1 MNSVNSFICMKRRPF
16 SCLPGEKRSITFEE
30 FSSSEALAKFF
41 RGRWHKRFKP
51 IDNDSKPSDRFIKKL
66 SQLLVLALL
75 LHLPRFCPV
84 NALVKSVCDRPQRNQ
99 GIVKPEILH
108 CVMKSGRG
116 FRDLASVN
124 DVASGFGDRF
134 YSADKVAEVIGEICI
149 VKRDQSVF
157 AIVAVFKWRH
167 GPQQVVPEWI
177 YAILLRLS
185 QGVNHIA
192 EAF

>member
-16 SCLPGEKRSITFEE
+16 SCLPEEKRSITFEE
-30 FSSSEALAKFF
+30 FTSSEALAKFF

-99 GIVKPEILH
+99 GVVKPEILH

-116 FRDLASVN
+116 FRDLASLN
-124 DVASGFGDRF
+124 DVASGFSNGF
-134 YSADKVAEVIGEICI
+134 YSADKVTQVVGEICI
-149 VKRDQSVF
+149 VKSDQPIF
-157 AIVAVFKWRH
+157 AVVTIFKRRH
-167 GPQQVVPEWI
+167 TPQQVVPEWI
-177 YAILLRLS
+177 DTI
-185 QGVNHIA
+185 
-192 EAF
+192 